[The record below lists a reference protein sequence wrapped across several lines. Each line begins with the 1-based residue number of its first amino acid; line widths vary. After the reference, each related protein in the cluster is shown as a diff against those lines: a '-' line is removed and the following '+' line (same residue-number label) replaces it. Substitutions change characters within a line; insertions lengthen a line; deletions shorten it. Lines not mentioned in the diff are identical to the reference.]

1 MNKIK
6 NDVLGERHRLPD
18 KRLGSDRRLHGDRRA
33 SARRHVDIPD
43 PTLTKAEI
51 AALLRVGE
59 KGE

>member
-6 NDVLGERHRLPD
+6 INVLGERQRIPD

-33 SARRHVDIPD
+33 SARRYVESPG

-59 KGE
+59 KDE